1 MPADE
6 KETPAQI
13 EQANVEKNVEA
24 AGPLGALAEARETGT
39 EKLARLK
46 GEAGE
51 MMKERIASTVV
62 NAFADNTTQT
72 SVAVNPT
79 VPKSTSADAL
89 ALNPTG

>member
-1 MPADE
+1 
-6 KETPAQI
+6 
-13 EQANVEKNVEA
+13 
-24 AGPLGALAEARETGT
+24 
-39 EKLARLK
+39 
-46 GEAGE
+46 

>member
-1 MPADE
+1 MKSDSPPIVGRGGRKKIGDNE
-6 KETPAQI
+6 SKKI
-13 EQANVEKNVEA
+13 DYS
-24 AGPLGALAEARETGT
+24 PLNMT
-39 EKLARLK
+39 ESSDDKLARLK